1 MLLNN
6 FVLFISGAEIGIIIF
21 IAVLV
26 MGTDKIPDFARS
38 LGKGINEIKHATN
51 EIKSEIKKSSSE
63 IDGKTSDIK
72 NEIDKVK
79 DDIENISSSIKR
91 DL

>member
-1 MLLNN
+1 MLLNH
-6 FVLFISGAEIGIIIF
+6 FVLFISGAEIGIIIC

-63 IDGKTSDIK
+63 IDGKSSDIK
-72 NEIDKVK
+72 KEIDKVK
-79 DDIENISSSIKR
+79 DDIDNISSSIKR

>member
-1 MLLNN
+1 MLLNH

-63 IDGKTSDIK
+63 IEGKSSDIK
-72 NEIDKVK
+72 KEIDKVK
-79 DDIENISSSIKR
+79 DDIDNISSSIKR

>member
-1 MLLNN
+1 MLLNH

-21 IAVLV
+21 MAVLV

-63 IDGKTSDIK
+63 IDGKSSDIK
-72 NEIDKVK
+72 KEIDKVK
-79 DDIENISSSIKR
+79 DDIDNISSSIKR

>member
-1 MLLNN
+1 MLLNH

-63 IDGKTSDIK
+63 IDGKSSDIK
-72 NEIDKVK
+72 KEIDKVK
-79 DDIENISSSIKR
+79 DEIDNISSSIKR

>member
-1 MLLNN
+1 MLLNH